1 MKKFARVFQFFDLIF
16 LTCLGEYR
24 TTWLTDSSGPKHA
37 RRFKFNVAFRS
48 VFFTQFPK
56 KIYLRVEIINKY
68 AWVQLQMLLKNSL

>member
-1 MKKFARVFQFFDLIF
+1 MVHLMKKFARVFQQPDLQI
-16 LTCLGEYR
+16 YN
-24 TTWLTDSSGPKHA
+24 SSGPKHA

-68 AWVQLQMLLKNSL
+68 A